1 MKSSPP
7 LKRRSNARARI
18 HEAAMRTF
26 ADRGTADVSLS
37 DVAEAAGLARG
48 TIYNNIPNPENLFA
62 EVAADL
68 SAEMI
73 GRVEATIADIGDPA
87 LRLATGLRLFIRRAH
102 EERDWGLFLVRFGM
116 NHDDLQMLLEAPPV
130 RDASLVLRRA
140 GRYDPEH
147 EKSFVAMLAGTTLAA
162 MSSVITGHQTWRN
175 AGTRTAE
182 FLLVAAGLSQ
192 EDARVLSRAG
202 LPDLAELPLPV
213 TRKRGKNP
221 S

>member
-1 MKSSPP
+1 
-7 LKRRSNARARI
+7 
-18 HEAAMRTF
+18 MRTF

-73 GRVEATIADIGDPA
+73 GRVEATIAHIEDPA

-116 NHDDLQMLLEAPPV
+116 SHDDLQMLLEAPPV
-130 RDASLVLRRA
+130 RDASLLLRRRA

-182 FLLVAAGLSQ
+182 LLLSAAGVSREEAQ
-192 EDARVLSRAG
+192 TLSRAS
-202 LPDLAELPLPV
+202 LPELAELPLPV
-213 TRKRGKNP
+213 ARTEGRKAT
-221 S
+221 